1 MLLQRLKY
9 RWLIVRLF
17 SQSRNSPRTTLLITV
32 MLADAFI
39 CCFWP
44 NMNRSKCSL
53 LNILI
58 AWLVSHQRSRPS
70 ASSLPQNSVPTLNKT
85 STSVSMKVDADH
97 LHVRNRRSTFMNE
110 PPTVLTDKIRCTLCF
125 QAANW
130 FQGYFYNSSAQKQH
144 TRPPITLSLLQL
156 PQFMPQIGETRCFC
170 CALTVKFK

>member
-1 MLLQRLKY
+1 ML
-9 RWLIVRLF
+9 
-17 SQSRNSPRTTLLITV
+17 
-32 MLADAFI
+32 
-39 CCFWP
+39 
-44 NMNRSKCSL
+44 CSL

-70 ASSLPQNSVPTLNKT
+70 ASSLSQNSVPTLNKT

-144 TRPPITLSLLQL
+144 TRPPTTLSLLQL
-156 PQFMPQIGETRCFC
+156 PQFMPQTGQTGAFVVLSLWSSNCSVTYAAGTHKVIFSPLSGHRAPFHCEIFIPI
-170 CALTVKFK
+170 KDEQ